1 MRIVKGRPLQDCFAD
16 LPRPLCLLPPQVPSS
31 QKVANRV
38 FTQSLHSASLSPL
51 PFVVRLLIPAPFL
64 PLHSVPSF
72 THCLHLLAGSHVGLC
87 PSSQASNASTVSCS
101 RYGTASRTLRFVH
114 LPVSAGGHFHK
125 GTFFAIRKHRIIKI
139 QLLLAVA
146 VSTPFV
152 LAAKH
157 FLVLQV
163 GT

>member
-1 MRIVKGRPLQDCFAD
+1 MKKDCFFVISYMRIVKGRPLQDCSAD

-38 FTQSLHSASLSPL
+38 LTQSLHSASLSPL

-87 PSSQASNASTVSCS
+87 PSSQVRNESTVSPVAACICF
-101 RYGTASRTLRFVH
+101 AVALRFVGC
-114 LPVSAGGHFHK
+114 LFPQAGIF
-125 GTFFAIRKHRIIKI
+125 IR
-139 QLLLAVA
+139 V
-146 VSTPFV
+146 
-152 LAAKH
+152 H
-157 FLVLQV
+157 FLPSANIVF
-163 GT
+163 

>member
-1 MRIVKGRPLQDCFAD
+1 MKKGCFFVTSYMRIVKGRPLQDCSAD

-114 LPVSAGGHFHK
+114 LPVSAGGP
-125 GTFFAIRKHRIIKI
+125 I
-139 QLLLAVA
+139 VA